1 MKKSIYLL
9 LSILMS
15 VATTRLFAQEDFYK
29 VYQYETPLI
38 GFPEIAVYNTYIPSS
53 DLNLKYF
60 GKNLSRQ
67 NLWAHSVEAEL
78 AVTDHFSVGAYAD
91 FEDPNG
97 GKFNYVR
104 SHLEARIRFF
114 QRYDKWV
121 NTGIYLEYY
130 LPRSSYS
137 KSQELEARLIL
148 DKDFN
153 DFRVVLNPK
162 VSVYTTGD
170 EDKSLQPGI
179 DGGIYYRRCKVQP
192 GVEFYSNFK
201 EKTASVFP
209 SANIFLSPHIS
220 WNLGLGFGLN
230 RESDD
235 MTIKS
240 ILQFDVMA
248 IRPSKLFSKRINK
261 R

>member
-1 MKKSIYLL
+1 MALKHLQRQAKDKIFITINQYGKGTR
-9 LSILMS
+9 
-15 VATTRLFAQEDFYK
+15 VAAD
-29 VYQYETPLI
+29 YQIDKMLI
-38 GFPEIAVYNTYIPSS
+38 
-53 DLNLKYF
+53 
-60 GKNLSRQ
+60 
-67 NLWAHSVEAEL
+67 
-78 AVTDHFSVGAYAD
+78 
-91 FEDPNG
+91 
-97 GKFNYVR
+97 
-104 SHLEARIRFF
+104 
-114 QRYDKWV
+114 
-121 NTGIYLEYY
+121 
-130 LPRSSYS
+130 
-137 KSQELEARLIL
+137 
-148 DKDFN
+148 
-153 DFRVVLNPK
+153 

-179 DGGIYYRRCKVQP
+179 DGGIYYRRCKVQS